1 VEISE
6 LLKKV
11 RKIEIRSRGLSNNLF
26 AGQYHSA
33 FKGRGMSFSEVRE
46 YQYGD
51 DIRAIDWNVTA
62 RFNRPYVKIY
72 EEERE
77 LTVMILADLSGS
89 SHFATK
95 GELKRELIAQVA
107 ATLAF
112 SALQNNDKVGLLV
125 FTDKIEKYIAP
136 SKGKSQVLRIIR
148 ELIDFQPKS
157 NGTSLDEALRYFT
170 NVAKKRCIGFLISDF
185 IDVDDNTGKM
195 KFENA
200 LKVASRKHD
209 LIALNVKDSFE
220 SQLSGEGLIRFS
232 DPETGE
238 VRVID
243 LSDNMLKNRYMQ
255 ARAVFDKEL
264 STVFAKNKVSTANL
278 TTGSDFVPPL
288 MRLFSE
294 R

>member
-1 VEISE
+1 MEISE

-33 FKGRGMSFSEVRE
+33 FKGRGMAFSEVRE

-62 RFNRPYVKIY
+62 RFNHPYVKIY

-77 LTVMILADLSGS
+77 LTVMLLADLSAS
-89 SHFATK
+89 SSFASK
-95 GELKRELIAQVA
+95 GELKRELIAQVS

-112 SALQNNDKVGLLV
+112 SALQNNDKIGLLV

-136 SKGKSQVLRIIR
+136 AKGRSQALRIIR
-148 ELIDFQPKS
+148 ELIDFEPKS
-157 NGTSLDEALRYFT
+157 KNTSINEALRFFT
-170 NVAKKRCIGFLISDF
+170 NTAKKRCIGFLMSDF
-185 IDVDDNTGKM
+185 IDIDDKTGKL
-195 KFENA
+195 KFEDA
-200 LKVASRKHD
+200 LKIASRKHD
-209 LIALNVKDSFE
+209 LIALNITDNLE
-220 SQLSGEGLIRFS
+220 NQLKGEGLVRFS

-238 VRVID
+238 IRVVD
-243 LSDNMLKNRYMQ
+243 LSDKMLLNRYQQ
-255 ARAVFDKEL
+255 ARANFNTSL
-264 STVFAKNKVSTANL
+264 SMLLAKNKVSQANL
-278 TTGSDFVPPL
+278 FTGSDFVQPL
-288 MRLFSE
+288 LRLFSE

>member
-33 FKGRGMSFSEVRE
+33 FKGRGMAFSEVRE

-62 RFNRPYVKIY
+62 RFNHPYVKIY

-89 SHFATK
+89 SHFASK
-95 GELKRELIAQVA
+95 GELKRELIAQVS

-112 SALQNNDKVGLLV
+112 SALQNNDKIGLLV

-136 SKGKSQVLRIIR
+136 AKGRSQALRIIR

-157 NGTSLDEALRYFT
+157 RGTSLDEALRFFT
-170 NVAKKRCIGFLISDF
+170 NTAKKRCIGFLISDF
-185 IDVDDNTGKM
+185 MDVESDTRKF
-195 KFENA
+195 KFENS
-200 LKVASRKHD
+200 LKIASRKHD
-209 LIALNVKDSFE
+209 LIALTVTDELEN
-220 SQLSGEGLIRFS
+220 QLKGEGLVRFS

-238 VRVID
+238 IRVVD
-243 LSDNMLKNRYMQ
+243 LSDKMLKNRYKQ
-255 ARAVFDKEL
+255 VRADFEKDL
-264 STVFAKNKVSTANL
+264 SSLMAKNKVSVAKL
-278 TTGSDFVPPL
+278 SPGADFVQPL
-288 MRLFSE
+288 LRLFNE